1 MDFRKCKLDA
11 LIHLSEIVDHRKQ
24 KNDRCPICRAKLAK
38 DNPTIPNITLDN
50 VIEKYIQILAKSGA
64 KEWIKGGAKFKEWT
78 LRKEYV

>member
-1 MDFRKCKLDA
+1 MDFRKCKLDE
-11 LIHLSEIVDHRKQ
+11 LILLLEIADHEKQ
-24 KNDRCPICRAKLAK
+24 KNDRCPICRAKLAR

-64 KEWIKGGAKFKEWT
+64 TEWTKGGAKFKEWI